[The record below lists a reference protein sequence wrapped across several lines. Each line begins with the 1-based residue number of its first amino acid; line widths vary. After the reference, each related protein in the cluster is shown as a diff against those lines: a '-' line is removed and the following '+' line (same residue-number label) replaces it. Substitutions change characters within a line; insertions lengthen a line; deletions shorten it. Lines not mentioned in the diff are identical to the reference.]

1 MSWDQQLRLSQ
12 KRKHSAS
19 LGRMIVQNEFWQV
32 AVASKWTHQ
41 ERIVC
46 DGFSRDAHDCSQ
58 VGMSQLHALRHS
70 TQYLKQHHHKAEKK
84 RLCCQMILAKAPSG
98 ELRLPCATELLI
110 VKHTVLSLC
119 KVMDMVGDGN

>member
-1 MSWDQQLRLSQ
+1 MSFGRWEWQASGRT
-12 KRKHSAS
+12 KRGSSVMASA
-19 LGRMIVQNEFWQV
+19 
-32 AVASKWTHQ
+32 
-41 ERIVC
+41 
-46 DGFSRDAHDCSQ
+46 DAHDCSQ